1 MVEEE
6 HELELENA
14 LFANVLQDEMDMIE
28 SVATRR
34 KLLQWCHKMSQTVV
48 TNLSSNQSASN
59 AGLSLAALTEIYLG

>member
-28 SVATRR
+28 
-34 KLLQWCHKMSQTVV
+34 M
-48 TNLSSNQSASN
+48 NLEEIESLCTPNAHTSSNQSASI

>member
-28 SVATRR
+28 
-34 KLLQWCHKMSQTVV
+34 M
-48 TNLSSNQSASN
+48 NLEEIESLCTPNAHTSSNQSASN
-59 AGLSLAALTEIYLG
+59 AGLSLAALTKIYLG